1 MIKVKGQTNFILALV
16 FALIVAIFAVF
27 NVDAVEVNYLF
38 GTGQAP
44 LILIILGSVLMGGI
58 ITGTFGMVRIYRLQR
73 QKRSLEQRLQQYEST
88 SPMEHED
95 NNQDSSPLE
104 ENSRKDDPVKHS

>member
-1 MIKVKGQTNFILALV
+1 MKGQKNFILALV

-44 LILIILGSVLMGGI
+44 LILIILGSVLMGGLI
-58 ITGTFGMVRIYRLQR
+58 AGIFGTVRNYQLQR
-73 QKRSLEQRLQQYEST
+73 DNRALTEKLRQLG
-88 SPMEHED
+88 ED
-95 NNQDSSPLE
+95 PERVTARKAEEDKNQTIE
-104 ENSRKDDPVKHS
+104 EERAK

>member
-1 MIKVKGQTNFILALV
+1 MGSLKGQKNFILALV

-44 LILIILGSVLMGGI
+44 LILIILGSVLMGGLI
-58 ITGTFGMVRIYRLQR
+58 AGIFGTVRNYQLQR
-73 QKRSLEQRLQQYEST
+73 DNRALKEKLRQLG
-88 SPMEHED
+88 ED
-95 NNQDSSPLE
+95 PERVTARKAEEDKNQAIE
-104 ENSRKDDPVKHS
+104 EERAK